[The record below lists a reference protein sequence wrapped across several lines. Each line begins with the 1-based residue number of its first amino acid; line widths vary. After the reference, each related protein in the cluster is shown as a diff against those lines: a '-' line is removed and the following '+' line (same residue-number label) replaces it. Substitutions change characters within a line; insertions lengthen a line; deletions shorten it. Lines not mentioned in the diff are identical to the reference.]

1 MSETLNADGLPAIE
15 LTEEQKYIFDTRGWL
30 SIPAV
35 LSESDVA
42 EMREFAY
49 QMARDSKSVAEH
61 ERSPV
66 GGPLQRLTDHP
77 VVVGFMN
84 EFVAYDPL
92 SSDDGYGFRCEGSF
106 LTVRPWGPGNKTF
119 QPHGGSGMFN
129 FPGNHHTYHT
139 RPGKAN
145 SGLTRVVWEL
155 NPIVKGDGG
164 TLFLSGSHKATFNRP
179 LSTDDE
185 NSPLWDS
192 YECPAGSVLFFT
204 EAITHAGV
212 VWKTTERER
221 CAVFNCYNT
230 IGSKWHSWEPPEAV
244 FQAMPSKR
252 QSLFR
257 PVYCQ
262 GNAVDPGD
270 KKKTGNAF
278 FSRPKLVG

>member
-1 MSETLNADGLPAIE
+1 MSKTINADGLPTVE
-15 LTEEQKYIFDTRGWL
+15 LTEEQKYIFDTKGWL
-30 SIPAV
+30 SIPGV
-35 LSESDVA
+35 LSESDIQ
-42 EMREFAY
+42 EMRDFAY
-49 QMARDSKSVAEH
+49 QMARDKDAISEH

-66 GGPLQRLTDHP
+66 GGPLQRLIDHP

-84 EFVAYDPL
+84 EFVAFDSL
-92 SSDDGYGFRCEGSF
+92 ASDDGYGFRCEGSF
-106 LTVRPWGPGNKTF
+106 LTVRPWGPGNKEF
-119 QPHGGSGMFN
+119 RPHGGSGMFN
-129 FPGNHHTYHT
+129 FPGNHHTYHV

-164 TLFLSGSHKATFNRP
+164 TLFLSGSHKATFDRP
-179 LSTDDE
+179 KSTDDE

-212 VWKTTERER
+212 VWKSTERER

-230 IGSKWHSWEPPEAV
+230 IGSKWHSFEPPEAV
-244 FQAMPSKR
+244 LEDMPPKR

-262 GNAVDPGD
+262 GNAVAPGD
-270 KKKTGNAF
+270 KAQAGNSF
-278 FSRPKLVG
+278 FPRRVPVG